1 MPEFEPILLSPLALV
16 PLVSVLVAN
25 YNYAQFLPAMLD
37 SLLGQTYPNW
47 EAVVLDDGSTD
58 GSADIVRK
66 YAARDSR
73 IRLVEQANA
82 GQNAAVNAC
91 YRELRGDV
99 ICLLDSDDVFYPT
112 KLACVVATLR
122 QQPECGVVTHYAA
135 VIDADGKPLRVTLN
149 SRLDHGWLAPTA
161 FERGGCVYVP
171 TTSCMGFRR
180 EVIDALMPMPAEQRR
195 DADGYLGMAA
205 QFLSPFAVVDQKL
218 AGYRVHG
225 SNMGGLTE
233 PTPKRLQYE
242 LSLILGRTKT
252 LTAFIANRFGEGVSR
267 RLHVE
272 DNPQFLQAALK
283 FAAIGGRDAELEIGD
298 ARKLANR
305 HPDAKWRMLWQA
317 ILTLPGPM
325 RRRLL
330 PALHR
335 SHKLKAVLRR
345 WFYRPAVVA

>member
-1 MPEFEPILLSPLALV
+1 MPEIEPILLSPLALV
-16 PLVSVLVAN
+16 PIVSVLVAN
-25 YNYAQFLPAMLD
+25 YNYARFLPAMLD

-58 GSADIVRK
+58 GSADVVRA

-73 IRLVEQANA
+73 IRLVEQPNA

-99 ICLLDSDDVFYPT
+99 VCLLDSDDVFHPT
-112 KLACVVATLR
+112 KIADVVAAFR
-122 QQPECGVVTHYAA
+122 RQPECGVVTHWAE
-135 VIDADGKPLRVTLN
+135 VIDAEGKPLPVTLN
-149 SRLDHGWLAPTA
+149 SKLDRGWLAPTA
-161 FERGGCVYVP
+161 FDRGACVYVP
-171 TTSCMGFRR
+171 TTSCMSFRR
-180 EVIDALMPMPAEQRR
+180 EVTDVLMPMPAEQRR

-205 QFLSPFAVVDQKL
+205 QFLSPFAVIEEKL

-252 LTAFIANRFGEGVSR
+252 LTAFVAGRFGDGVSR

-283 FAAIGGRDAELEIGD
+283 FAAVDGRDADLDIGD
-298 ARKLANR
+298 ARQLARR
-305 HPDAKWRMLWQA
+305 HPDAKWRVLWQA
-317 ILTLPGPM
+317 ILTLPGPV
-325 RRRLL
+325 RRRLV

-335 SHKLKAVLRR
+335 SHRMKAALRR
-345 WFYRPAVVA
+345 WFPRAVGAA

>member
-1 MPEFEPILLSPLALV
+1 MPEIEPIPLSPLALA
-16 PLVSVLVAN
+16 PLVSVLIAN
-25 YNYAQFLPAMLD
+25 YNYAQYLPATLD
-37 SLLGQTYPNW
+37 SLLTQTYANW

-58 GSADIVRK
+58 GSADVVRA

-73 IRLVEQANA
+73 VRLVEQPNA

-99 ICLLDSDDVFYPT
+99 ICLLDSDDVFRPN
-112 KLACVVATLR
+112 KLACVLTAFRR
-122 QQPECGVVTHYAA
+122 QPDCGVVTHYAE
-135 VIDADGKPLRVTLN
+135 VVDGDGKPLGVTLN

-161 FERGGCVYVP
+161 FGRGGCVYVP
-171 TTSCMGFRR
+171 TTSCMSFRR
-180 EVIDALMPMPAEQRR
+180 EVVDLLMPMPAEQQR

-205 QFLSPFAVVDQKL
+205 QFLSPFATIDERL
-218 AGYRVHG
+218 SGYRVHG

-252 LTAFIANRFGEGVSR
+252 LTAFVANHFGEGVSR

-298 ARKLANR
+298 ARKLARR
-305 HPDAKWRMLWQA
+305 HPDAKWRMLWRA
-317 ILTLPGPM
+317 ILTLPAPV
-325 RRRLL
+325 RRRLV

-335 SHKLKAVLRR
+335 SHKLKSAVRR
-345 WFYRPAVVA
+345 WFPRPAVVA

>member
-1 MPEFEPILLSPLALV
+1 MPEIEPILLSPLALV

-37 SLLGQTYPNW
+37 SLLGQTYPDW

-58 GSADIVRK
+58 HSAEIVHG
-66 YAARDSR
+66 YAARDAR
-73 IRLVEQANA
+73 IRLVEQPNA

-99 ICLLDSDDVFYPT
+99 ICLLDSDDVFSPT
-112 KLACVVATLR
+112 KLADVVATFHHR
-122 QQPECGVVTHYAA
+122 PECGVVTHYAE
-135 VIDADGKPLRVTLN
+135 VIDADGKPLPVTLN
-149 SRLDHGWLAPTA
+149 SKLDEGWLAPTA
-161 FERGGCVYVP
+161 FDRGACVYVP
-171 TTSCMGFRR
+171 TTSCMSFRR
-180 EVIDALMPMPAEQRR
+180 EVLAELMPMPPEQRR

-205 QFLSPFAVVDQKL
+205 QFLSPFAVIKQKL

-225 SNMGGLTE
+225 NNMGGLTE

-252 LTAFIANRFGEGVSR
+252 LTAYIAHRFGEGVSR

-283 FAAIGGRDAELEIGD
+283 FAAIGGRDAELDIGD
-298 ARKLANR
+298 ARKLARR
-305 HPDAKWRMLWQA
+305 HPDAKWRMLWRA
-317 ILTLPGPM
+317 ILTLPAPV
-325 RRRLL
+325 RRRLV

-335 SHKLKAVLRR
+335 SHKLKAAVRR
-345 WFYRPAVVA
+345 WFPRAAGLA